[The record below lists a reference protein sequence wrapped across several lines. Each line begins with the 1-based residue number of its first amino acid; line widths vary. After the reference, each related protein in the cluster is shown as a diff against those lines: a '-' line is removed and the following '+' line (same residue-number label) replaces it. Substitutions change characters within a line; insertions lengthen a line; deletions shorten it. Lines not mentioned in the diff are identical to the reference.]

1 MLLAPRKR
9 WYWIGGGIAFG
20 VVIGVARM
28 SVGAHW
34 LSDVLWALPI
44 TLATSWLVWNVLTN
58 LYKHSP
64 DEA

>member
-9 WYWIGGGIAFG
+9 WYWIGCGISSG
-20 VVIGVARM
+20 LLIGVARM

-64 DEA
+64 DDA

>member
-1 MLLAPRKR
+1 MLLVPRKR
-9 WYWIGGGIAFG
+9 WYWIGGGLVSG
-20 VVIGVARM
+20 VLIGVARM

-58 LYKHSP
+58 LYKHTP
-64 DEA
+64 DDA